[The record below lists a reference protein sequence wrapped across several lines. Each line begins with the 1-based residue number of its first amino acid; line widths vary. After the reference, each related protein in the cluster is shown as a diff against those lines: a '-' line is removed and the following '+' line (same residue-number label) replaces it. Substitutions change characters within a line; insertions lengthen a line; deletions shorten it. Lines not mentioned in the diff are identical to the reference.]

1 MINLISG
8 FILVLF
14 SNYDSMTVV
23 NPPNQYFTSYGTL
36 ENCKEA
42 GLVASAQS
50 RYQLYYVCVPDVN
63 ETEKND

>member
-1 MINLISG
+1 MINLVSG

-23 NPPNQYFTSYGTL
+23 NPPHQYFTVYETL

-42 GLVASAQS
+42 GLAASAQS
-50 RYQLYYVCVPDVN
+50 RYVYYVCVPDAN